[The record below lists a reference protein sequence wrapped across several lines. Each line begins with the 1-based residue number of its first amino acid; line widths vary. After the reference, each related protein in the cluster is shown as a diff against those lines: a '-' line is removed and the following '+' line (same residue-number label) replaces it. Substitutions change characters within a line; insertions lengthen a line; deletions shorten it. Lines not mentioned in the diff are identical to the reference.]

1 MIARVGTK
9 ARERAGQTRPRLGR
23 TLRFPTTMFSSSPK
37 PLPQRT
43 HSVNAVKHAN
53 YFGAVDEELR
63 DCKRVQRQGQEE
75 DLREAL
81 GRMMARVEEMVRS
94 HSDPPDAACHR
105 TPRCTDHLAV
115 RDAQIVL
122 SNERRSRDAAQGRPI
137 KSQARTSEH

>member
-1 MIARVGTK
+1 
-9 ARERAGQTRPRLGR
+9 
-23 TLRFPTTMFSSSPK
+23 MFTSNSR

-53 YFGAVDEELR
+53 YFSAIDEELR

-81 GRMMARVEEMVRS
+81 GRIVTRVEEMVRS
-94 HSDPPDAACHR
+94 HSDPPDATCNR
-105 TPRCTDHLAV
+105 TLGCTDQLAV

-122 SNERRSRDAAQGRPI
+122 SNECGSRDAAQGRPI
-137 KSQARTSEH
+137 EPKARTSEH